1 MKEWLSRFL
10 ASVLT
15 SGNMTAGTHHYLG
28 RLSASDDVEERN
40 AARTVLGLPPEEEEK

>member
-10 ASVLT
+10 AKVLT
-15 SGNMTAGTHHYLG
+15 SGNMTVGAHHYLG